1 MQETRLGTLKV
12 SGLYHKKVKFPLK
25 ISDRAWW
32 LEVQVLKNQGKSSRR
47 KDNGPKDME
56 VDHVGVVHSNVSSKA
71 CQSKDV
77 VTKVASAE
85 EQDPTVQTSLPTK
98 DGSFIASV
106 SAEENVGYFKNMR
119 RECQVKTF
127 DGLGPVS
134 FVCRMVRFSEP
145 NTREVDHGV
154 FDDSAFQE
162 SGEGDQHYVCVVN
175 PERVRGFPVEI
186 NLEEGE
192 NDAEGLNEDADEN
205 VLDEAENGSGYVP
218 TTPPKSDQGSDREQP
233 AKRPR
238 EVADEKLAPGPP
250 DPEDPDDPDGED
262 SDDPNRRNIP

>member
-1 MQETRLGTLKV
+1 MKV

-32 LEVQVLKNQGKSSRR
+32 LEVQGLKSQGKSSRR

-77 VTKVASAE
+77 VTKVAPVQ
-85 EQDPTVQTSLPTK
+85 EQDSTVPTSLPTK

-127 DGLGPVS
+127 DGLGPFS
-134 FVCRMVRFSEP
+134 YVCRMIRFSEP
-145 NTREVDHGV
+145 NTKEVEERV
-154 FDDSAFQE
+154 LVDSAFE
-162 SGEGDQHYVCVVN
+162 EHVDGDQHYVCVVN

-186 NLEEGE
+186 NLEAARSAPRKKKSGSVNCEKRVVQFSLTSMTAWDDLG
-192 NDAEGLNEDADEN
+192 DA
-205 VLDEAENGSGYVP
+205 
-218 TTPPKSDQGSDREQP
+218 R
-233 AKRPR
+233 
-238 EVADEKLAPGPP
+238 
-250 DPEDPDDPDGED
+250 
-262 SDDPNRRNIP
+262 